1 LRPLRAVLFDVGNTL
16 LFLDYARLAEGVGSA
31 LGLSLTRD
39 GLSRH
44 VSAATQAMERAGGTD
59 RSRAAAYLET
69 LFLLGGV
76 GRDRLGELH
85 ECLSRMHREQH
96 LWSGVAEQSAAALAR
111 LRAAGFRLGIVSN
124 SDGRVEEALE
134 AAGLRQYF
142 DVVVDSAL
150 AGVEKPDPRIFHA
163 ALEALG
169 VLPEEALYV
178 GDLYD
183 VDVVG
188 ARAAGMDAILLGSP
202 PTEVAVPCRTIPSIE
217 ELVNRILSERKP

>member
-1 LRPLRAVLFDVGNTL
+1 MRPLRAVLFDVGNTL

-31 LGLSLTRD
+31 LGLPLTRD
-39 GLSRH
+39 GLARH

-59 RSRAAAYLET
+59 RTRAVAYLET

-96 LWSGVAEQSAAALAR
+96 LWSGVAERSAAALAR
-111 LRAAGFRLGIVSN
+111 LRDAGLRLGVVSN

-134 AAGLRQYF
+134 AGGLRQYF
-142 DVVVDSAL
+142 DVIVDSAL
-150 AGVEKPDPRIFHA
+150 AGVEKPDPGIFHA
-163 ALEALG
+163 ALDALG
-169 VLPEEALYV
+169 VSPEEALYV

-202 PTEVAVPCRTIPSIE
+202 PAAGAAPCRTSPSIE
-217 ELVNRILSERKP
+217 ELVNQILSERKR

>member
-1 LRPLRAVLFDVGNTL
+1 LFDVGNTL

-31 LGLSLTRD
+31 LGLPLTRD
-39 GLSRH
+39 GLARH

-59 RSRAAAYLET
+59 RTRAVAYLET

-85 ECLSRMHREQH
+85 ECLSRMHQEQH
-96 LWSGVAEQSAAALAR
+96 LWSGVAERSAAALAR
-111 LRAAGFRLGIVSN
+111 LRAAGLRLGVVSN
-124 SDGRVEEALE
+124 SDGRVDEALE

-142 DVVVDSAL
+142 DVIIDSAL
-150 AGVEKPDPRIFHA
+150 AGVEKPDPGIFHA
-163 ALEALG
+163 ALDALG
-169 VLPEEALYV
+169 VSPEEAVYV

-202 PTEVAVPCRTIPSIE
+202 PTEGAAPCRTSASIE
-217 ELVNRILSERKP
+217 ELVNLILSERKR